1 MHQHHSGYKFMLTK
15 QQRQRGISHYG
26 SAERLRA
33 ALSRAVT
40 SKLIATSHSAV
51 LPAEHEAVI
60 SVVGCRA
67 LPACQGWSAVT
78 HIWQGTSSSRPC
90 QRLSA
95 ALHGCLPEQCQ
106 QQGAATPL
114 AFLAAAVAFAPCAAT
129 PLVLTLTPP
138 PLVVQPAPI
147 TTAKKLTVSVLGA
160 SISAGI
166 GAEDAPAWVDRLE
179 QYLKDSYGK
188 VAGVNVT
195 VNNGAVPGTT
205 SAYMAACVNLHVP
218 QDADIVIIEYSAND
232 DWQVYPPMDNPV
244 R

>member
-1 MHQHHSGYKFMLTK
+1 MTSCVHALGTCLT
-15 QQRQRGISHYG
+15 
-26 SAERLRA
+26 
-33 ALSRAVT
+33 
-40 SKLIATSHSAV
+40 
-51 LPAEHEAVI
+51 
-60 SVVGCRA
+60 
-67 LPACQGWSAVT
+67 
-78 HIWQGTSSSRPC
+78 
-90 QRLSA
+90 
-95 ALHGCLPEQCQ
+95 
-106 QQGAATPL
+106 
-114 AFLAAAVAFAPCAAT
+114 AAAVPAAFQQQPALHCLIPSC
-129 PLVLTLTPP
+129 TPP
-138 PLVVQPAPI
+138 LASPALLFNPFQ
-147 TTAKKLTVSVLGA
+147 TATDKKLTVSVLGA

-218 QDADIVIIEYSAND
+218 QDADIVLIEYSAND